1 MKFSAC
7 LKIIYIFVRPA
18 IQLGYM
24 GVTPECLENIKYLL
38 HVTRK
43 ANFSRGEDGP
53 FDPAPTNAPVV
64 VLAVLR

>member
-1 MKFSAC
+1 MKTSAC
-7 LKIIYIFVRPA
+7 LKIIYIFVKSA

-24 GVTPECLENIKYLL
+24 GVTPEFLEEIKYLL

-43 ANFSRGEDGP
+43 ANFSRGEDRP
-53 FDPAPTNAPVV
+53 FDPSPANAPVV

>member
-1 MKFSAC
+1 MKFFAC
-7 LKIIYIFVRPA
+7 LKIIYISVKPA
-18 IQLGYM
+18 IRLGYM
-24 GVTPECLENIKYLL
+24 GVTPECLEKIKYLL

-43 ANFSRGEDGP
+43 ANFSRGEDGS

>member
-1 MKFSAC
+1 
-7 LKIIYIFVRPA
+7 
-18 IQLGYM
+18 M
-24 GVTPECLENIKYLL
+24 GVTPECLEKIKYLL

-43 ANFSRGEDGP
+43 ANFSREEDGP